1 MCEKTIQ
8 DVVERFWDIIEE
20 INVNK
25 MLRFL
30 KDNIV
35 GTVILV
41 TGLIWVPASCIINWL
56 DHKRLKEARDR
67 RKWENQNNFVQM
79 SHDARPKKVIYIKV
93 PANYSGNIKDNQN
106 M

>member
-1 MCEKTIQ
+1 
-8 DVVERFWDIIEE
+8 
-20 INVNK
+20 

-56 DHKRLKEARDR
+56 DHKRAKEAREK
-67 RKWENQNNFVQM
+67 RKWENQDDFIMQISN
-79 SHDARPKKVIYIKV
+79 DARPKKIIYIKV
-93 PANYSGNIKDNQN
+93 PMNRNGNTNEEQ

>member
-1 MCEKTIQ
+1 
-8 DVVERFWDIIEE
+8 
-20 INVNK
+20 

-41 TGLIWVPASCIINWL
+41 TGLIWVPVSCIINWL
-56 DHKRLKEARDR
+56 DHKRAKEAQEK
-67 RKWENQNNFVQM
+67 RKWEVQDDFVHL
-79 SHDARPKKVIYIKV
+79 SNDARPKKVIYIKV
-93 PANYSGNIKDNQN
+93 PINRTESTNDEQ

>member
-1 MCEKTIQ
+1 
-8 DVVERFWDIIEE
+8 
-20 INVNK
+20 

-56 DHKRLKEARDR
+56 DHKRAKEAREK
-67 RKWENQNNFVQM
+67 RKWEVQDDLVTL
-79 SHDARPKKVIYIKV
+79 SSDARPKKVIYIKV
-93 PANYSGNIKDNQN
+93 PTSRNGSTNDEQ